1 LTAKSPASA
10 TEALAELHAQMAL
23 EAQARD
29 RKMETWHADL
39 MYDYHWWQA
48 YGEPWRL
55 SVTWISN
62 FDTTAGRAF
71 LNRKE

>member
-1 LTAKSPASA
+1 MELEDRWRWEHVHGT
-10 TEALAELHAQMAL
+10 LAQIQRYES
-23 EAQARD
+23 
-29 RKMETWHADL
+29 
-39 MYDYHWWQA
+39 MYWQK
-48 YGEPWRL
+48 YGEPWRI

>member
-1 LTAKSPASA
+1 ML
-10 TEALAELHAQMAL
+10 EELHALILL
-23 EAQARD
+23 EARWRAEYRD
-29 RKMETWHADL
+29 QWLYQIQVYERGYLELYW
-39 MYDYHWWQA
+39 
-48 YGEPWRL
+48 EPYRL